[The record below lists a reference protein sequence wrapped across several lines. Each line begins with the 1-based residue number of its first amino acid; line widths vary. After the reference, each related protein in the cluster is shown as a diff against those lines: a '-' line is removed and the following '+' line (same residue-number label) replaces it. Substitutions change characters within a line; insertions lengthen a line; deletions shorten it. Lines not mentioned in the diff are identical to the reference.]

1 MPLYLIGGVPPQPI
15 SNVLALP
22 DPVIGDT
29 QSLQVTVDYKES
41 IDGTER
47 TYVRGTGFIFENP
60 DRTSDNILYTYE
72 FNNVGRGKMLEAQ
85 DFLRL
90 FAGYPMQ
97 VHWLAHPEH
106 NGTNVFLNQ
115 EATVFTHD
123 RLSQSSGGPRQESGS
138 FTLAFVRVVS
148 V

>member
-1 MPLYLIGGVPPQPI
+1 MPLFLTSAIPPQAV

-47 TYVRGTGFIFENP
+47 TYVRGTGFIFESP
-60 DRTSDNILYTYE
+60 DRTSDNILHIYE
-72 FNNVGRGKMLEAQ
+72 FSNVGRGKMLEAQ

-90 FAGYPMQ
+90 FAAFPMRLD
-97 VHWLAHPEH
+97 WLAHPEQ
-106 NGTNVFLNQ
+106 NGNVFLNQ

-123 RLSQSSGGPRQESGS
+123 GLSQFSGGPREESGS
-138 FTLAFVRVVS
+138 FTLAFIRIIS